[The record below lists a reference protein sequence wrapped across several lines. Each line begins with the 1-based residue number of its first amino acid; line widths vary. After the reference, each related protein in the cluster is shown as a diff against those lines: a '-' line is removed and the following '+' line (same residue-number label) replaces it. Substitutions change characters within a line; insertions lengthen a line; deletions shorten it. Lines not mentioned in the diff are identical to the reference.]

1 MGPFKP
7 PIPYRFST
15 VETAAPSPAL
25 FRNSDAKLLDSAE
38 KQQLEFSSVR
48 PKCHRCPSFTD
59 SCMQSVQPSTHKL
72 CSIDPRSDATPTDP
86 PVALDQLDLTTAEC
100 DIHAKLVEMFEHQVS
115 PPGCPSGWGL
125 HRAGS
130 LSLIACCAA

>member
-1 MGPFKP
+1 
-7 PIPYRFST
+7 
-15 VETAAPSPAL
+15 
-25 FRNSDAKLLDSAE
+25 
-38 KQQLEFSSVR
+38 
-48 PKCHRCPSFTD
+48 
-59 SCMQSVQPSTHKL
+59 MQSVQPSTHKL

-125 HRAGS
+125 HRLAAFHS
-130 LSLIACCAA
+130 LRAVLHDFAIAAFAFLHTHPSAADLDASRHLQEFVAECWCVRPLSSVPETVGQR